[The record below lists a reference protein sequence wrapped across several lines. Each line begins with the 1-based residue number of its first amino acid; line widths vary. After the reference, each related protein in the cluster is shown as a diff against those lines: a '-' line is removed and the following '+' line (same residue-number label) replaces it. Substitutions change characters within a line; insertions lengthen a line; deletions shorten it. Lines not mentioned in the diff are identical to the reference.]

1 MFRSAPLSIVTIALS
16 AMTISTAFAA
26 GSVPTVQQALFDAKH
41 IVGLTPGAELVYKFE
56 RKPSDEAVLGQGFTD
71 TINIKIENDAK
82 DGKKDVQIQIYTG
95 ERAREAQKITEMDGN
110 PVLIVYLDNA
120 VAHFRELAGGDRAY
134 LKNTFSKHLGTQA
147 TVEPVT
153 ISFKGAD
160 LPGYKVVATPYVNDP
175 ARSKMRGYEGAVF
188 TLYVSDKIPG
198 HFAKM
203 TSNFVNAVKDA
214 PRLDEIT
221 TLDGVGEIK

>member
-1 MFRSAPLSIVTIALS
+1 MLRSLTLSTATMAMS
-16 AMTISTAFAA
+16 AMIISAACAA
-26 GSVPTVQQALFDAKH
+26 GAVPTVQQALFDAKH

-56 RKPSDEAVLGQGFTD
+56 RKPSDEAVLGKAFTD
-71 TINIKIENDAK
+71 TINVKIENDAK
-82 DGKKDVQIQIYTG
+82 DGKKDVLIQIYTG
-95 ERAREAQKITEMDGN
+95 ERARDPQKITEMDGN
-110 PVLIVYLDNA
+110 PMLIVYLDNA

-147 TVEPVT
+147 KVEPVT
-153 ISFKGAD
+153 ISFRGAD
-160 LPGYKVVATPYVNDP
+160 VPGYKVVATPYANDP
-175 ARSKMRGYEGAVF
+175 ARAKMRGYEGAVF

-203 TSNFVNAVKDA
+203 TSNFINVVKDG